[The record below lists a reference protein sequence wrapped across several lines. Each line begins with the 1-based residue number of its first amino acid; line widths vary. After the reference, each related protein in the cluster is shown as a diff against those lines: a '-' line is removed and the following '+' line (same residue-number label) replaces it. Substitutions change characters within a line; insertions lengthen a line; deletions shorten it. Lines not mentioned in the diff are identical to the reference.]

1 MAKKKKA
8 YTKPTI
14 KKERTYIMPTSY
26 LILLADRI
34 ASTRPPK
41 GIILHTLKEV
51 WLEGRDSGY
60 FGQIRQA
67 KDFRDRRDK
76 VIKEMFDALKDRIDD
91 NIHSKN
97 EKDN

>member
-1 MAKKKKA
+1 MAKKKK
-8 YTKPTI
+8 TPTVPI
-14 KKERTYIMPTSY
+14 KKEKTYTMPTSY
-26 LILLADRI
+26 LSLLADRI
-34 ASTRPPK
+34 TSTRPPK

-67 KDFRDRRDK
+67 KDFRNGRDN
-76 VIKEMFDALKDRIDD
+76 VIKEMFDALQDRIDD

-97 EKDN
+97 EKNN

>member
-1 MAKKKKA
+1 MAKKTKTPKTPVKKD
-8 YTKPTI
+8 
-14 KKERTYIMPTSY
+14 RTYTMPTSY
-26 LILLADRI
+26 LELMADRM

-41 GIILHTLKEV
+41 DIILHTLKEV

-67 KDFRDRRDK
+67 KVFRDRREV
-76 VIKEMFDALKDRIDD
+76 VIKDMFDALQDRIDD

-97 EKDN
+97 EKTN